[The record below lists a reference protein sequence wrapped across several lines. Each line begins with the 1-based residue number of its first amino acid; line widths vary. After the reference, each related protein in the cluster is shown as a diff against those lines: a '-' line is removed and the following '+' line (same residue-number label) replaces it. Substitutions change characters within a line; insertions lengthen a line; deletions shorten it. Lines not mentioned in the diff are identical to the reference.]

1 MEYDC
6 EGNELNTDVPFVT
19 DDVTLTSICCAYGL
33 LEDKN
38 VNGIADYIDFINT
51 EIEKRKQNEEPEV
64 SVVPTETPVPT
75 DLPILT
81 EEPDPTVTEAP
92 VLTVFPTVTVVP
104 TETPTPEPTVV
115 PTPNETPTPDPVL
128 DSDGDGIPDY
138 YEEQMG
144 TDPFSEFSDD
154 DQLDDALEMM
164 LGFDPLSS
172 DTDGD
177 GVSDDQE
184 DNDGDGLTILQEL
197 DLGTYLWTDD
207 SDMDGIKD
215 GDEVNVY
222 ETDPLNPDSDG
233 DDIIDGDELKLG
245 TDPSNTDSDNDGIPD
260 NHERFLQTREETVNN
275 VERPVVNR
283 VEVELEGTGCL
294 DTVMTIE
301 DVYGVDTY
309 SSDLFGLVGVPIEIE
324 YEGDFEEATITFHYD
339 ESLLATNF
347 LNTNDSSYDGTT
359 SASDL
364 GILWYDE
371 ESGFYIDCDATV
383 NTIAQTVSCNTTH
396 FSTYMLYDKKA
407 WEFRWVNELEGLSI
421 PRPATLDEDGNPRGI
436 DYLVMLQHDVS
447 MTEEQKKEQHDFV
460 FSLIDNLGPRDRI
473 QFLCMVSNTLIGKI
487 DRNLG
492 YVPESDIAS
501 LKATYES
508 MKWDN
513 PESFWPCSY
522 ADHCVTTDIG
532 WEYMLTR
539 TSNRNVGDNGN
550 KVVGICF
557 GNSISSD
564 QYELPVY
571 TNYRN
576 NCLEGRE
583 DASDYIIL
591 LSGGEIQYPKKN
603 WITAWGGDIIDCGQV
618 EDPYI
623 EFCRLFNLCQDID
636 VDEGVGDGIWDIHE
650 SQGMVGTNGKVYYSD
665 PNKIDTDDDG
675 LTDAE
680 EMGTAIKIE
689 VSTNREVF
697 IDGIPLMEAQTG
709 GNFTY
714 NLYMRPHLLLYSL
727 YGPGVWYEYKVKSDP
742 QNDDTDGDFYSDISD
757 PWPER
762 NNMKTIG
769 LEGKFNPTEE
779 FSGYVKVYNH
789 PVMGKQGDPSYGG
802 DQDWFN
808 QPETW
813 SSISPYDFQIV
824 ENGCGVIALNDL
836 LLYDIV
842 DNQDVVFSDY
852 IELVRD
858 TVDMLS
864 IAFTD
869 LGAFWGGI
877 CVTIEVA
884 ALEMGRCVDADVQFI
899 NPHFPFLD
907 DGEADSEG
915 TLESIIDMLEEDK
928 PVITS
933 ICADRSLKY
942 YSLSTQ
948 NSNSVHLFGDMGY
961 GFNVE
966 SYASGHYFNITGVVI
981 DDIAEEVYLR
991 VSNGGFE
998 QYVLYS
1004 EYIDLVENESRGWDF
1019 CGLANFIITY

>member
-1 MEYDC
+1 
-6 EGNELNTDVPFVT
+6 
-19 DDVTLTSICCAYGL
+19 
-33 LEDKN
+33 
-38 VNGIADYIDFINT
+38 
-51 EIEKRKQNEEPEV
+51 
-64 SVVPTETPVPT
+64 
-75 DLPILT
+75 
-81 EEPDPTVTEAP
+81 
-92 VLTVFPTVTVVP
+92 
-104 TETPTPEPTVV
+104 
-115 PTPNETPTPDPVL
+115 
-128 DSDGDGIPDY
+128 
-138 YEEQMG
+138 MG

-623 EFCRLFNLCQDID
+623 EFCRLFNLRQDID
-636 VDEGVGDGIWDIHE
+636 ADEGVGDGIWDIHE

-779 FSGYVKVYNH
+779 FSGYVKVYDH
-789 PVMGKQGDPSYGG
+789 PTMNEQKNPSYGG
-802 DQDWFN
+802 DQDWFTALGVEQDSKN
-808 QPETW
+808 
-813 SSISPYDFQIV
+813 SMID
-824 ENGCGVIALNDL
+824 ENGCGVIALTDL
-836 LLYDIV
+836 VLYDMV
-842 DNQDVVFSDY
+842 RNRDVSFADYYELTRYTADLMMFSFSTLGTLFTA
-852 IELVRD
+852 ICLRINLMSLVEKGELVWASAQFVDRD
-858 TVDMLS
+858 SAAFALTS
-864 IAFTD
+864 IT
-869 LGAFWGGI
+869 
-877 CVTIEVA
+877 
-884 ALEMGRCVDADVQFI
+884 EMMS
-899 NPHFPFLD
+899 
-907 DGEADSEG
+907 DG
-915 TLESIIDMLEEDK
+915 K

-933 ICADRSLKY
+933 ICTNEPLNFYKLETEEPDKTYKYRWGDSEYGLRSV
-942 YSLSTQ
+942 SL
-948 NSNSVHLFGDMGY
+948 
-961 GFNVE
+961 
-966 SYASGHYFNITGVVI
+966 ARGHYFNITGLVY
-981 DDIAEEVYLR
+981 DKIADEVYLR
-991 VSNGGFE
+991 V
-998 QYVLYS
+998 
-1004 EYIDLVENESRGWDF
+1004 
-1019 CGLANFIITY
+1019 